1 MFFSF
6 SKTKNWKGLMFL
18 AITGI
23 LFPVIFASAVDISN
37 LDEMCAN
44 EGWKTACDAISDSE
58 CQNLLNQCQ
67 TYFEGKKKEIESDI
81 TKTSAEKDTLKNQI
95 TTLTKKIKDLDYQI
109 YQSNLSIKSLGFQIV
124 DTTSSISE
132 TEKEIEIQK
141 EKIGLILR
149 AVAEED
155 KKSFVEVLI
164 ASKTISDFFDNLVY
178 LDTLNVKNQELLTN
192 FQKLQDTLE
201 NQKVTLEE
209 DKGQKE
215 SLLELQSVQ
224 KKESAA
230 TKATKDQ
237 LYTLTEAQYQ
247 AQLKEKESITKKTAE
262 IAAKLVQMVGLTED
276 QKAPT
281 FGEALALAKQIGDAI
296 GVRPA
301 FLLAIISQESA
312 IGRNVG
318 QCYVTNAQTGAGK
331 YSNGSLISRI
341 MHPTR
346 DLPIFLEII
355 NKSGRTMEK
364 TPVSCWIN
372 DCVSQYGSKLYHC
385 KASVSESGAITCA
398 KSGYVAYGFGGAMG
412 PAQFIPST
420 WSLYE
425 EKVKTQTGKSYAD
438 PWNIQDAFTA
448 AGLYLKALG
457 GGTQAGE
464 YRAASKYYGGSS
476 AYASSVATRAWCIND
491 YTVNGSMS
499 DYCQGL
505 IF

>member
-6 SKTKNWKGLMFL
+6 SKTKNWKDLMFL

-23 LFPVIFASAVDISN
+23 LFPVIFVSAANIAD
-37 LDEMCAN
+37 LDEMCAS
-44 EGWKTACDAISDSE
+44 EGWKSVCDVMSESE

-67 TYFEGKKKEIESDI
+67 VYFADKKKEIDLDI
-81 TKTSAEKDTLKNQI
+81 TKTSTEKNTLKNQI
-95 TTLTKKIKDLDYQI
+95 STLTKKIKDLDYQI

-124 DTTSSISE
+124 DTTESISD
-132 TEKEIEIQK
+132 TEKEIESQK

-149 AVAEED
+149 AVADED
-155 KKSFVEVLI
+155 NKSFIEVLI

-178 LDTLNVKNQELLTN
+178 LETLNVKNQELLDH
-192 FQKLQDTLE
+192 FQKLQGTLE
-201 NQKVTLEE
+201 VQKVSLEE
-209 DKGQKE
+209 DKGETE
-215 SLLELQSVQ
+215 SLLALQSVQ
-224 KKESAA
+224 KKESST
-230 TKATKDQ
+230 TKAVKDQ

-247 AQLKEKESITKKTAE
+247 AQLKEKEDIAKKTAE
-262 IAAKLVQMVGLTED
+262 IAAKLIQVIGLAED

-281 FGEALALAKQIGDAI
+281 FGEALALAKEVGTAL

-301 FLLAIISQESA
+301 FVLAIISQESA

-318 QCYVTNAQTGAGK
+318 QCYVTDAKTGAGK
-331 YSNGSLISRI
+331 YSNGKLVSRI
-341 MHPTR
+341 MHSTR
-346 DLPIFLEII
+346 DLPVFLDILS
-355 NKSGRTMEK
+355 KSGRTMVK

-372 DCVSQYGSKLYHC
+372 DCVSQYGGRLYHS
-385 KASVSESGAITCA
+385 KAYVSESGAITCA

-420 WSLYE
+420 WKLYE
-425 EKVKTQTGKSYAD
+425 DKVKAQTGKSYAD
-438 PWNIQDAFTA
+438 PWNLKDAFTA

-457 GGTQAGE
+457 GGTQSGE
-464 YRAASKYYGGSS
+464 YKAASKYYGGSS
-476 AYASSVATRAWCIND
+476 SYASSVANRAWCINE
-491 YTVNGSMS
+491 YMTKGSMS